1 MTELYD
7 KLREVIGSEPAA
19 TSMEILPPMSSS
31 DIATTN
37 DVEHVAVALR
47 GDMAELGSELR
58 GEMTELRSDM
68 RTEMTELRTDLT
80 GQMIEVRSDLR
91 GEMHLEFGA
100 LRADFGALRG
110 EFRAS
115 TRHTIITIVAAALT
129 IWLTFYV
136 PTVL

>member
-1 MTELYD
+1 
-7 KLREVIGSEPAA
+7 
-19 TSMEILPPMSSS
+19 
-31 DIATTN
+31 
-37 DVEHVAVALR
+37 
-47 GDMAELGSELR
+47 
-58 GEMTELRSDM
+58 
-68 RTEMTELRTDLT
+68 
-80 GQMIEVRSDLR
+80 MIEVRSDLR

-136 PTVL
+136 PTAL